1 MIVLLSSDQ
10 FPGQDAVS
18 SRHCIYCSIK
28 EESDYD
34 IGNHEVL
41 GAEDVGFDARPGSPP
56 LRATVRHKPQ
66 TSDHAL

>member
-28 EESDYD
+28 EESDHD

-56 LRATVRHKPQ
+56 
-66 TSDHAL
+66 